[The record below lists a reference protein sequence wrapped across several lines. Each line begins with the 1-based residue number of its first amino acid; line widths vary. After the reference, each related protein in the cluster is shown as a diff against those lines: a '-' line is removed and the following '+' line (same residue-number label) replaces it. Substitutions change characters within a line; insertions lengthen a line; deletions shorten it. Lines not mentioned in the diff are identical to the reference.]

1 MKNKDYLFA
10 VASLRSKENE
20 LLTKSDFEQLISA
33 ESYQKAISLLSE
45 KGYAVNEG
53 DYSAVLDR
61 HMNEVWEDINKTAPD
76 AEVLKAFVVK
86 NDFHNLKAILKS
98 EVMNYEAADYML
110 SPSIVS
116 KDEMLEA
123 VSAREFSRLP
133 DFLADAGK
141 KALEVIAQTQNAQL
155 CDAICDTAAL
165 EAIISFVQK
174 SGDEILREYADLFCL
189 SADIKT
195 AFRAIKTKKSS
206 VFLNAAIAQNSLIE
220 KKEFI
225 NAALSGIEG
234 FGEYLK
240 AKGFEEFAL
249 AFESSPSAFEK
260 YCDDKMI
267 SVIKKAKMT
276 VFGVSP
282 VAAYY
287 VAKENE
293 IKCLRIILSAKQ
305 SRISDDIIRERMRES
320 YV

>member
-10 VASLRSKENE
+10 VASLRSRENE
-20 LLTKSDFEQLISA
+20 LLTKDDFEQLISA
-33 ESYQKAISLLSE
+33 ESYQKAASLLSE
-45 KGYAVNEG
+45 KGYDVSG

-61 HMNEVWEDINKTAPD
+61 HMNEVWEDINKAAPD

-98 EVMNYEAADYML
+98 EVMDYNAEDYML
-110 SPSIVS
+110 SPSIVP
-116 KDEMLEA
+116 KDKMLEA
-123 VSAREFSRLP
+123 VSQRKFSELP
-133 DFLADAGK
+133 DYIAKAGE
-141 KALEVIAQTQNAQL
+141 KALEVITQTQNAQL

-165 EAIISFVQK
+165 EAIISFVK
-174 SGDEILREYADLFCL
+174 ESGDEILKEYADLFCL

-195 AFRAIKTKKSS
+195 AFRAIKTKKSP
-206 VFLNAAIAQNSLIE
+206 VFLNAAIAENSLID

-225 NAALSGIEG
+225 NAALSGIED

-240 AKGFEEFAL
+240 TKGFEEFAL
-249 AFESSPSAFEK
+249 AYESSPSAFEK

-282 VAAYY
+282 VAAYF

-305 SRISDDIIRERMRES
+305 SRISEDIIRERMRES